1 MGSDPLMGF
10 SSELLRA
17 LDETYGPST
26 FNRDSFHEYAS
37 QIRATD
43 ILNSQKAT
51 TENFRGFSGDAFD
64 LIREMRTSPSTS
76 SYDDSLSGSLSPVD
90 LGFEYAEAAM
100 LQRQRRAR
108 KPPDGYLC
116 HLCFCKGHYIKD
128 CPEVCRIIYFV
139 ELSYL

>member
-1 MGSDPLMGF
+1 MGF

-37 QIRATD
+37 QIRASD

-51 TENFRGFSGDAFD
+51 IDNFRAFSSDTGDAFNF
-64 LIREMRTSPSTS
+64 IRGMRTPPSSS
-76 SYDDSLSGSLSPVD
+76 SYDSSLSGSLSPVD

-128 CPEVCRIIYFV
+128 CPEVCTII
-139 ELSYL
+139 